1 MFCFLIGFTFL
12 MRHVSTSRMRAP
24 NATASQHLIYTTPSH
39 ASYRWASQHKGRQPF
54 HFFAFIAFIA
64 LAFMAFIAF
73 FLAGAAGAAAAFMAF
88 IAFAMLAKEES
99 CVEHNGAESKI
110 SRAKYKEYIYIYVY
124 HNNAIQESPRIRYMR
139 LLTNYISPEQLHQ
152 QMREDRRSDQL
163 KNEGGYTRTLARGR
177 QDRTSPGRSVPRGW
191 PPRPRA

>member
-1 MFCFLIGFTFL
+1 MCCFSFVGFTFL
-12 MRHVSTSRMRAP
+12 MRHESTSRMRAP
-24 NATASQHLIYTTPSH
+24 NTTATQHLIYTTPSH

-110 SRAKYKEYIYIYVY
+110 SRAKYKEYV
-124 HNNAIQESPRIRYMR
+124 
-139 LLTNYISPEQLHQ
+139 YISFPKMFGE
-152 QMREDRRSDQL
+152 SIF
-163 KNEGGYTRTLARGR
+163 
-177 QDRTSPGRSVPRGW
+177 
-191 PPRPRA
+191 

>member
-1 MFCFLIGFTFL
+1 MYLKNMFCFSFAGFTFL

-73 FLAGAAGAAAAFMAF
+73 FLAGAAKAAAAFMAF
-88 IAFAMLAKEES
+88 IAFAMLTKEEPQYFFEQCFFFS
-99 CVEHNGAESKI
+99 FCELCLPATETQHFGCSI
-110 SRAKYKEYIYIYVY
+110 HAKLAAKRK
-124 HNNAIQESPRIRYMR
+124 SPSLLPWLRRPLRR
-139 LLTNYISPEQLHQ
+139 LHCLPCHHMLPG
-152 QMREDRRSDQL
+152 L
-163 KNEGGYTRTLARGR
+163 PLATG
-177 QDRTSPGRSVPRGW
+177 TSS
-191 PPRPRA
+191 

>member
-1 MFCFLIGFTFL
+1 MYVYMKNMFCFSFVGFTFL

-110 SRAKYKEYIYIYVY
+110 SRAIYKEYIYSSFPKMF
-124 HNNAIQESPRIRYMR
+124 EE
-139 LLTNYISPEQLHQ
+139 T
-152 QMREDRRSDQL
+152 
-163 KNEGGYTRTLARGR
+163 KF
-177 QDRTSPGRSVPRGW
+177 
-191 PPRPRA
+191 